1 MRQKTVGE
9 LLQEERLKHNVSIL
23 ELAKR
28 TRIRAEYLEA
38 LENNQFEKLPAA
50 TFVKAYIKIYASIFE
65 FDHQP
70 LLRLLRR
77 DFKESAKGR
86 LVPQEF
92 LTPILKRRT
101 FVTPI
106 TLTVAALGL
115 VFACIVGYIGFQWYQ
130 FQQPPEVTITQPEDF
145 AVVGPQVQV
154 MGKTEPD
161 AIVTVDAQPVSLQPD
176 GSFTSEVS
184 FVKEGIGTLVV
195 ESRDSRGKSTR
206 IERTVQVQF

>member
-9 LLQEERLKHNVSIL
+9 LLQEERLKHAVAIP
-23 ELAKR
+23 ELAKL

-50 TFVKAYIKIYASIFE
+50 TFVKAYIQIYASVFD

-77 DFKESAKGR
+77 DFKESAKGK

-92 LTPILKRRT
+92 LTPLIKKKT

-106 TLTVAALGL
+106 ALTVATLGL
-115 VFACIVGYIGFQWYQ
+115 VFACIMGYIGFQWYQ
-130 FQQPPEVTITQPEDF
+130 FQLPPVITISEPKEF
-145 AVVGPQVQV
+145 SVVGPQTKVAGQ
-154 MGKTEPD
+154 TEPD
-161 AIVTVDAQPVSLQPD
+161 AIVTIDAQPVSLQPD
-176 GSFTSEVS
+176 GSFSAEAS
-184 FVKEGIGTLVV
+184 FLKEGVGTIVIEV
-195 ESRDSRGKSTR
+195 RDSRGKSNR
-206 IERTVQVQF
+206 VERNVQVQF